1 MLEVM
6 LWLVRDKM
14 PGYTDCTSFDVQVL
28 TPMKKGELGVIRCN
42 QILQKYLNPERE
54 GKPQLEVHGTIFR
67 EGDKVM
73 QIKNNYQMPWK
84 IGRAHV

>member
-1 MLEVM
+1 
-6 LWLVRDKM
+6 
-14 PGYTDCTSFDVQVL
+14 
-28 TPMKKGELGVIRCN
+28 MKKGELGVVRCN

-54 GKPQLEVHGTIFR
+54 GKPQMEVHGTVFR

-84 IGRAHV
+84 VEGFHGVVIEEGTGVFNGDCGVIPRLICLIRK